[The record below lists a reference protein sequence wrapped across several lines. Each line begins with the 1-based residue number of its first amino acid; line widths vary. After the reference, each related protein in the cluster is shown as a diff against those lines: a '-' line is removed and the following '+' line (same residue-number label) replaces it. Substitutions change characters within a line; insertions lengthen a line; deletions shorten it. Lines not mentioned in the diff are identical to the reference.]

1 MAFTNYT
8 SFVTVV
14 ENYLARTDLS
24 AQIPD
29 FINLAQQRMTRD
41 LRTRPMLKVS
51 TTTANSQDGTVELPS
66 DFLEMRELHFQGN
79 PDIVLQYQSPDLFF
93 RNLLTDTGG
102 QPYFYTLIGNEFQFA
117 PVPSGDLTLQMLYY
131 AQPTFISPTTA
142 NNLYLTNYPDALLY
156 ATLAEAEPYLM
167 NDLRIQT
174 WATMY
179 DRAITNIMRN
189 DDGSKYPNVSLNVV
203 VR

>member
-41 LRTRPMLKVS
+41 LRTRPMLKVA
-51 TTTANSQDGTVELPS
+51 TTTANNQDGTVELPT

-79 PDIVLQYQSPDLFF
+79 PEIVLEYQSPDLFF

-102 QPYFYTLIGNEFQFA
+102 VPRFYTLISNELQFA
-117 PVPSGDLTLQMLYY
+117 PMPDGDLTLQMLYY
-131 AQPTFISPTTA
+131 AQPTFISSTTA
-142 NNLYLTNYPDALLY
+142 SNLYLANYPDALLY

-167 NDLRIQT
+167 NDSRIQT

-179 DRAITNIMRN
+179 DRAISNIMRN
-189 DDGSKYPNVSLNVV
+189 DDGSKYPNVPLNVV